1 MGQRKRIA
9 ALILAYMIFTT
20 MPIYANTVE
29 AEAIYEASMKA
40 QITNVVNE
48 KIEKGTDKEVNYY
61 QQYKELKDTEEKKV
75 RFFDLSY
82 GEAEKI
88 PVLMYHHLLKEEEY
102 YYDNN
107 PAAITVEAFEE
118 QMAYLHKYGFNTITL
133 LELEKFLKGELE
145 VPKRSVVITFDDGYS
160 SNYQYAYPI
169 LKKYGFEASIFL
181 ITHSVKAV
189 SEAFTPVR
197 STSLG
202 WDQIVETMDIF
213 EYANHSHDM
222 HRENEDGINYLNFMP
237 YDTIKQDLALN
248 KAITQSD
255 YFAYPY
261 GKYNEMTLEI
271 LEELGYQLAFT
282 TRTGYVRRGDSLL
295 ELNRFGIYPTTS
307 MMRFREIIHGVG

>member
-40 QITNVVNE
+40 QITNVANE

-145 VPKRSVVITFDDGYS
+145 VPKD
-160 SNYQYAYPI
+160 P
-169 LKKYGFEASIFL
+169 
-181 ITHSVKAV
+181 
-189 SEAFTPVR
+189 
-197 STSLG
+197 
-202 WDQIVETMDIF
+202 
-213 EYANHSHDM
+213 
-222 HRENEDGINYLNFMP
+222 
-237 YDTIKQDLALN
+237 
-248 KAITQSD
+248 
-255 YFAYPY
+255 
-261 GKYNEMTLEI
+261 
-271 LEELGYQLAFT
+271 
-282 TRTGYVRRGDSLL
+282 
-295 ELNRFGIYPTTS
+295 
-307 MMRFREIIHGVG
+307 